1 MDKKELG
8 KMIKEAAYL
17 EGDFILRS
25 GKRSKYYLDKYL
37 FSTKPQI
44 LKPLAEEISR
54 ALPQNNEYDYLAG
67 PELGAVA
74 IVSAVSLVVGK
85 PFIIVRKV
93 EKEYGTKKLFEG
105 QLEKGKKVVIIEDV
119 LTTGGAALKSAIA
132 LRDWGAGVVEIIGVV
147 DREEGARENI
157 EKEGFKMKAVFTK
170 ADLGI

>member
-8 KMIKEAAYL
+8 NLIKEAAYL

-37 FSTKPQI
+37 FSTKPRI

-54 ALPQNNEYDYLAG
+54 ALPQDQEYDYLAG

-74 IVSAVSLVVGK
+74 IVSAVSLVVNK
-85 PFIIVRKV
+85 PFIIVRKA

-119 LTTGGAALKSAIA
+119 LTTGGAALKSAVL
-132 LRDWGAGVVEIIGVV
+132 LRDWGANVVEIIGVV

-170 ADLGI
+170 SELGI